1 MGDSIM
7 KKVTKRS
14 CYQVVSILIF
24 CGAILAVLNNNLI
37 FGYFLIIMGYCFL
50 RKSDSEYWG
59 I

>member
-37 FGYFLIIMGYCFL
+37 FGCFLIIMGYCFL
-50 RKSDSEYWG
+50 RKSDSEY
-59 I
+59 